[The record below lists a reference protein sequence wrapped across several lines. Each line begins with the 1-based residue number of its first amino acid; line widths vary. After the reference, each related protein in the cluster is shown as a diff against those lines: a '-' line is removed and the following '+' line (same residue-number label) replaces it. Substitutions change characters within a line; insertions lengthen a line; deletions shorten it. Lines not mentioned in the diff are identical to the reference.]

1 MALPDYGRVQNATVK
16 TFRSSGGDAAITL
29 ASLASASA
37 RQSAKI
43 DLGSTRAPIFGVK
56 ADIEIGATPTAGNT
70 IDLYWA
76 PSNSGT
82 ASIDNPGNVSG
93 SDAVYSG
100 YASNNI
106 DASVRQLF
114 FIGSF
119 VCTSQATPVVQR
131 AFVGMFT
138 PPTRYGS
145 LIVHNRS
152 GAAIHSSDANTNIVF
167 MPVEDV
173 IEDV

>member
-1 MALPDYGRVQNATVK
+1 MALPDYGRVQNATMK
-16 TFRSSGGDAAITL
+16 TFRSSGGDVSITL
-29 ASLASASA
+29 ASLTSDSA
-37 RQSAKI
+37 RQSAKL
-43 DLGSTRAPIFGVK
+43 DLGTTRAPIFGVK

-76 PSNSGT
+76 PSSSGT
-82 ASIDNPGNVSG
+82 AATDNPGNVSG

-106 DASVRQLF
+106 NASVRQLF

-119 VCTSQATPVVQR
+119 VCTSQATPIVQK

-145 LIVHNRS
+145 LVVHNRS
-152 GAAIHSSDANTNIVF
+152 GASIHSADTNTNIIF
-167 MPVEDV
+167 MPVEDI